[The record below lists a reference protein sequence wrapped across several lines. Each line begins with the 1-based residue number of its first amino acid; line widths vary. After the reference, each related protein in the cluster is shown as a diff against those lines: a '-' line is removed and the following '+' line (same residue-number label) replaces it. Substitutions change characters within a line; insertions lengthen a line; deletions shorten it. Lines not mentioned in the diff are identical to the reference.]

1 MKQTKKKILKKMKVD
16 NNELDIVSNLIN
28 DRDTT
33 HVSPI
38 INTEVVDS
46 RDKPDNITV
55 TGVIL
60 LAIFTTILI
69 INQVTV
75 NYKIK
80 IFTTLLMLTLFG
92 IVVILLEI
100 RRDKK

>member
-1 MKQTKKKILKKMKVD
+1 MKQKIKKKSIIKDVNVD
-16 NNELDIVSNLIN
+16 NDKLDIVANL
-28 DRDTT
+28 
-33 HVSPI
+33 
-38 INTEVVDS
+38 INTEVIDNI
-46 RDKPDNITV
+46 DKPDNITV

-100 RRDKK
+100 RRVKL